1 MAAMEALEKIRSAW
15 ITRISNHLAKGEGI
29 RQTFQTQLNE
39 FYDLLVQAVE
49 TGNPERLNSLLD
61 EWAHSTTLSDPDN
74 QEITVEPILEQMAL
88 LLYEV
93 ARENLEDLEAI
104 QLLGSV
110 LPVFTHA
117 LGYSSQ
123 VEIHLQV
130 SQLLDRQEKARIS
143 LERLDKSKSDFIAIA
158 AHELKTPLTLIEG
171 YSAMLRDRTKDSNG
185 GSHNLILIKGIENGT
200 QRLRQI
206 VDDMIDVSMIDNQLL
221 SLNYQPIWINRLLEM
236 IRHEF
241 RETITERHLG
251 FVMRPFPGIQE
262 MTFGDEERIYQ
273 ALRNV
278 ISNAI
283 KYTPDGGTISVDGRT
298 LPGFVEIIVSDTGI
312 GIDPEDYAHIFEKFG
327 GLGESSRHSSGKTK
341 FRGGGPGLGLPITKG
356 ILEAHGGAIWVESE
370 GYDEVKCP
378 GSKFHI
384 LLPLQKKPPDEKM
397 ANLFRSSLES
407 GELEDPY
414 R

>member
-1 MAAMEALEKIRSAW
+1 MVVMEALQKIRSVW
-15 ITRISNHLAKGEGI
+15 IGRISNRLAKGEGI

-39 FYDLLVQAVE
+39 FFDLLIQAVE
-49 TGNPERLNSLLD
+49 TGDPEWLNTILD
-61 EWAHSTTLSDPDN
+61 EWAHSTTLTDPPDH
-74 QEITVEPILEQMAL
+74 EVTVEPILEQMFL

-93 ARENLEDLEAI
+93 ACENLDNLEAL

-110 LPVFTHA
+110 LPVFTYA

-123 VEIHLQV
+123 VEIHLQM
-130 SQLLDRQEKARIS
+130 SQLLDKQERTRIS

-171 YSAMLRDRTKDSNG
+171 YSSMLRDRTKDNNG
-185 GSHNLILIKGIENGT
+185 SSHNLILIKGIENGT

-206 VDDMIDVSMIDNQLL
+206 VDDMIDVSVIDNQLL
-221 SLNYQPIWINRLLEM
+221 ALKYQPIWFKRLLEM
-236 IRHEF
+236 IQHEF
-241 RETITERHLG
+241 RETIAERHLG
-251 FVMRPFPGIQE
+251 FILRQFPGIKE

-283 KYTPDGGTISVDGRT
+283 KYTPDGGTITVDGRT
-298 LPGFVEIIVSDTGI
+298 LPGFIEIIVTDTGI
-312 GIDPEDYAHIFEKFG
+312 GIDPENHARIFEKFG

-341 FRGGGPGLGLPITKG
+341 FKGGGPGLGLPITKG

-384 LLPLQKKPPDEKM
+384 LLPIQKQPPDEKM
-397 ANLFRSSLES
+397 AKLFRSSVET

>member
-1 MAAMEALEKIRSAW
+1 M
-15 ITRISNHLAKGEGI
+15 AKGEGI

-39 FYDLLVQAVE
+39 FFDLLIQAVE
-49 TGNPERLNSLLD
+49 TGDPEWLNTILD
-61 EWAHSTTLSDPDN
+61 EWAHSTTLTDPPDH
-74 QEITVEPILEQMAL
+74 EVTVEPILEQMFL

-93 ARENLEDLEAI
+93 ACENLDNLEAL

-110 LPVFTHA
+110 LPVFTYA

-123 VEIHLQV
+123 VEIHLQM
-130 SQLLDRQEKARIS
+130 SQLLDKQERTRIS

-171 YSAMLRDRTKDSNG
+171 YSSMLRDRTKDNNG
-185 GSHNLILIKGIENGT
+185 SSHNLILIKGIENGT

-206 VDDMIDVSMIDNQLL
+206 VDDMIDVSVIDNQLL
-221 SLNYQPIWINRLLEM
+221 ALKYQPIWFKRLLEM
-236 IRHEF
+236 IQHEF
-241 RETITERHLG
+241 RETIAERHLG
-251 FVMRPFPGIQE
+251 FILRQFPGIKE

-283 KYTPDGGTISVDGRT
+283 KYTPDGGTITVDGRT
-298 LPGFVEIIVSDTGI
+298 LPGFIEIIVTDTGI
-312 GIDPEDYAHIFEKFG
+312 GIDPENHARIFEKFG

-341 FRGGGPGLGLPITKG
+341 FKGGGPGLGLPITKG

-384 LLPLQKKPPDEKM
+384 LLPIQKQPPDEKM
-397 ANLFRSSLES
+397 AKLFRSSVET